1 MLDLRLKLMLK
12 LKLKLKL
19 FNRVFINDSYILL
32 KPIIKNF
39 ENFKE
44 PVDFILGEFKSIKSF
59 KYKVTINF
67 LYKKR
72 KSEEEKNANI
82 NFKTEEYMA
91 KDHL

>member
-1 MLDLRLKLMLK
+1 MLK

-39 ENFKE
+39 ENMNE
-44 PVDFILGEFKSIKSF
+44 PVDFILDEFKPIKSF

-67 LYKKR
+67 LYKIESQKKKR
-72 KSEEEKNANI
+72 MLI
-82 NFKTEEYMA
+82 
-91 KDHL
+91 